1 MLASL
6 DHNVVISE
14 AAPIDAVVRARDAR
28 PDLSDD
34 EHGRWLEWIVGALGQ
49 CRCGDEVNYFIKL
62 DSWHTLALP
71 LFRRVFPDVPWIF
84 LYRDPVE
91 VLMSQLRMPGIQM
104 IPGMLGPNP
113 FGLEPS
119 DGWNM
124 SADYCARVLARICE
138 PVLQHYSEGAGLLV
152 NYRQLPLALWTTI
165 MPHFGV
171 DCSDRDRAA
180 MAEAARFDAKTP
192 SLEFASD
199 AEAKQRQAS
208 AATRAVA
215 EDRLGEL
222 YRRLERI
229 Q

>member
-1 MLASL
+1 
-6 DHNVVISE
+6 
-14 AAPIDAVVRARDAR
+14 
-28 PDLSDD
+28 
-34 EHGRWLEWIVGALGQ
+34 
-49 CRCGDEVNYFIKL
+49 
-62 DSWHTLALP
+62 
-71 LFRRVFPDVPWIF
+71 
-84 LYRDPVE
+84 
-91 VLMSQLRMPGIQM
+91 MSQLRMPGIQM